1 MMKRLT
7 MFMAAALVCAMT
19 TMFASETISPSALTA
34 GWGNVTVDK
43 GTITFTGTWSEAAQL
58 WWDGKDC
65 SAYETLRVE
74 FEDAG
79 EMHLLVSVEYNKI
92 ASVTEADILDATE
105 KNVITLKLDEE
116 GKSDIQKVMIKSETA
131 GTVKVKAIY
140 LLAAGEKPE
149 VLPTTGCPEGTAVK
163 LPAKDGYPDGNS
175 WSAKWDGET
184 QTITWTFMWG
194 GLYLNMNNDDWS
206 SYKDLYI
213 KFKDDVP
220 AKIIVDVNSNG
231 GNSPIEVAGGNFV
244 IIPIKGNTAVNFSK
258 VECLCF
264 KMAEEGSVT
273 IECMTLR
280 GDGPSPVDPTGC
292 PEGTA
297 VTLPAKDGYK
307 DGESWGATWNG
318 EKQMATWTQ
327 AWGGLYLGMNNAD
340 WSGYKDLYIKFDG
353 EVPAKLIVD
362 VNGNGNNDPQE
373 ISGGDHIII
382 PIQGNKNVDFSK
394 VECLC
399 FKLAAKDSVKIQ
411 CMTLRGGSE
420 EPITGCGGILVNLPE
435 KDGYQS
441 GESWGATWDG
451 ATHTATWTDA
461 WGGLYLSMG
470 NADWSA
476 YKSLYIKFAEQV
488 PAKLIIDVNG
498 NGNNYAHEI
507 ESGNE
512 ILIPIEGASEDAKS
526 NKVECLCFK
535 LAAEGSVTIE
545 CISLRSGIGTD
556 TEEVTVAED
565 NVQKMIENGQLILIR
580 DGVRYNAQGQI
591 LK

>member
-79 EMHLLVSVEYNKI
+79 EMHLLVSVEYNQI
-92 ASVTEADILDATE
+92 ATPTEADIKKATE

-140 LLAAGEKPE
+140 LLAAREKPE

-163 LPAKDGYPDGNS
+163 LPA
-175 WSAKWDGET
+175 E
-184 QTITWTFMWG
+184 
-194 GLYLNMNNDDWS
+194 
-206 SYKDLYI
+206 
-213 KFKDDVP
+213 
-220 AKIIVDVNSNG
+220 
-231 GNSPIEVAGGNFV
+231 
-244 IIPIKGNTAVNFSK
+244 
-258 VECLCF
+258 
-264 KMAEEGSVT
+264 
-273 IECMTLR
+273 
-280 GDGPSPVDPTGC
+280 
-292 PEGTA
+292 
-297 VTLPAKDGYK
+297 DGYK
-307 DGESWGATWNG
+307 DGNSWGATWNG

-399 FKLAAKDSVKIQ
+399 FKLA
-411 CMTLRGGSE
+411 T
-420 EPITGCGGILVNLPE
+420 
-435 KDGYQS
+435 
-441 GESWGATWDG
+441 
-451 ATHTATWTDA
+451 
-461 WGGLYLSMG
+461 
-470 NADWSA
+470 
-476 YKSLYIKFAEQV
+476 
-488 PAKLIIDVNG
+488 
-498 NGNNYAHEI
+498 
-507 ESGNE
+507 
-512 ILIPIEGASEDAKS
+512 
-526 NKVECLCFK
+526 
-535 LAAEGSVTIE
+535 EGSVTIE

>member
-1 MMKRLT
+1 MVHTTNIIKELT
-7 MFMAAALVCAMT
+7 PL
-19 TMFASETISPSALTA
+19 S
-34 GWGNVTVDK
+34 D
-43 GTITFTGTWSEAAQL
+43 
-58 WWDGKDC
+58 KDC
-65 SAYETLRVE
+65 LYIVERHKNEFTYPMHTHDAYELNFIRN
-74 FEDAG
+74 G
-79 EMHLLVSVEYNKI
+79 HG
-92 ASVTEADILDATE
+92 
-105 KNVITLKLDEE
+105 LKR
-116 GKSDIQKVMIKSETA
+116 I
-131 GTVKVKAIY
+131 
-140 LLAAGEKPE
+140 
-149 VLPTTGCPEGTAVK
+149 
-163 LPAKDGYPDGNS
+163 
-175 WSAKWDGET
+175 
-184 QTITWTFMWG
+184 
-194 GLYLNMNNDDWS
+194 
-206 SYKDLYI
+206 
-213 KFKDDVP
+213 
-220 AKIIVDVNSNG
+220 
-231 GNSPIEVAGGNFV
+231 
-244 IIPIKGNTAVNFSK
+244 
-258 VECLCF
+258 LCF

-411 CMTLRGGSE
+411 CMTLRGVSE

-435 KDGYQS
+435 KDGYKD

-461 WGGLYLSMG
+461 WGG
-470 NADWSA
+470 
-476 YKSLYIKFAEQV
+476 F
-488 PAKLIIDVNG
+488 
-498 NGNNYAHEI
+498 
-507 ESGNE
+507 
-512 ILIPIEGASEDAKS
+512 
-526 NKVECLCFK
+526 
-535 LAAEGSVTIE
+535 T
-545 CISLRSGIGTD
+545 
-556 TEEVTVAED
+556 
-565 NVQKMIENGQLILIR
+565 
-580 DGVRYNAQGQI
+580 
-591 LK
+591 